1 MINGIILS
9 LIISAIFGAVGGLAY
24 WLAQPTLEDF
34 DSKAEFIKSLTR
46 EDV

>member
-24 WLAQPTLEDF
+24 WLAQPTLEEF
-34 DSKAEFIKSLTR
+34 DNKAEFYNSLTR
-46 EDV
+46 EDF